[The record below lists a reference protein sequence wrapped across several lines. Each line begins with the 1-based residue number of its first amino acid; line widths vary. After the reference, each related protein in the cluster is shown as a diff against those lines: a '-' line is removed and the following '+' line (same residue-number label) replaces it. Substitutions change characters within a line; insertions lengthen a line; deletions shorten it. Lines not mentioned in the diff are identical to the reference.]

1 MLDGKTRAR
10 YRAPTD
16 EPGAVAVSPDGKY
29 LSVCGRSGKSAY
41 VYDTERGRVAEDTF
55 DDGMGHWD
63 LQFSGDS
70 KGIVFGVF
78 GPTWVDLSD
87 EEEYESDEEV
97 FESRVRVLR
106 KAAAAEVYAFATTDN
121 DLVVATRA

>member
-1 MLDGKTRAR
+1 L
-10 YRAPTD
+10 
-16 EPGAVAVSPDGKY
+16 AVSTSPHEASPNPRTGFAVLVREGDA
-29 LSVCGRSGKSAY
+29 S
-41 VYDTERGRVAEDTF
+41 VAERDAEAAIDRFEQALAQPPSTESVLF
-55 DDGMGHWD
+55 YLW
-63 LQFSGDS
+63 FSGDS